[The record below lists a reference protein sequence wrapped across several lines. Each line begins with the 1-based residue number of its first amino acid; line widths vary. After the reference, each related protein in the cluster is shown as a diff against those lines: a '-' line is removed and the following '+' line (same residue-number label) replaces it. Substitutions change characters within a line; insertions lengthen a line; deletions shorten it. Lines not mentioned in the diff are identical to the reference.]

1 MTPVQPL
8 GQSRT
13 LVFLAYPQMGLL
25 DLTGAQT
32 VFWANPLTEQVSGT
46 RDPQGRL
53 HVDGTLKVKG

>member
-1 MTPVQPL
+1 MTAIAPLVQP
-8 GQSRT
+8 RT
-13 LVFLAYPQMGLL
+13 LQMGLL

-46 RDPQGRL
+46 RDPQRRL